1 MTVQLLFFAGIAV
14 ALLLALFWLLR
25 QPASKSVQKE
35 LRGKVEIEELLPL
48 HCRHFPQMQQAL
60 SIRDEEFLRGRVS
73 LRELKKWRAERR
85 DVLRRF
91 LLGLGEDFARLDR
104 LARTVAALS
113 PQVSRAHETERM
125 WLGFRFRVLYGL
137 VNLRLRAGWSSLPQ
151 LGRLTEMVGS
161 FAAQVEAAMAAL
173 EKTSASKLRAD
184 FSA

>member
-14 ALLLALFWLLR
+14 ALLLTLFWLLR
-25 QPASKSVQKE
+25 QPAPKSVQKE

-48 HCRHFPQMQQAL
+48 HCRYFPQMRQAL
-60 SIRDEEFLRGRVS
+60 STRDEEFLRGRVS
-73 LRELKKWRAERR
+73 PQELKKWRGERR

-91 LLGLGEDFARLDR
+91 LIGLGEDFARLDH

-113 PQVSRAHETERM
+113 PEVSRARETERM
-125 WLGFRFRVLYGL
+125 WLSLRFRVLYRL

-161 FAAQVEAAMAAL
+161 FAAQVEAAMARI
-173 EKTSASKLRAD
+173 EKTAASKLRAD